1 MLEVPDDWRKANIT
15 LIFGKGRKEDPG
27 NIRPLGLT
35 LVPRKVMEQ
44 IFLEAI
50 SQHMQDTKVTGSSQP
65 G

>member
-1 MLEVPDDWRKANIT
+1 MEVPDDWRKANIT
-15 LIFGKGRKEDPG
+15 PIFIKGRKEDPG
-27 NIRPLGLT
+27 NMRPLSLT

-65 G
+65 R